1 MLKDALLELS
11 KFDSSEDPFDQN
23 FNRMLDAF
31 ISGNH
36 PYFCP
41 AERAWNPPTDVFE
54 TGDALHVR
62 IELAGVQEKDIYVK
76 VNDNFLVIRGKRSD
90 EQHVV
95 KENFHLMEI
104 QYGSFE
110 RVFKLPENMEV
121 KEIKATLKNGF
132 LLVTIPKDNK
142 SKQFSIEVQ

>member
-1 MLKDALLELS
+1 MLELI
-11 KFDSSEDPFDQN
+11 KLQANDDAFDRN

-31 ISGNH
+31 FSGSH
-36 PYFCP
+36 PFFCP

-54 TGDALHVR
+54 TGDSLNIR

-76 VNDNFLVIRGKRSD
+76 VNNNYLIIRGKRSD
-90 EQHVV
+90 DQHVV

-110 RVFKLPENMEV
+110 RIFKLPENMEV
-121 KEIKATLKNGF
+121 TEISATLKNGF
-132 LLVTIPKDNK
+132 LLVIIPKDSN
-142 SKQFSIEVQ
+142 SKQFTVEIQ